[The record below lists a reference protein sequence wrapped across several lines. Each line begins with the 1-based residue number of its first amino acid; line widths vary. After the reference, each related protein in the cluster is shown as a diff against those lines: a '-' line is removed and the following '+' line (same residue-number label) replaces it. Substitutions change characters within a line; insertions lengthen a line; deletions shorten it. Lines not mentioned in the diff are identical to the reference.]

1 MEKKSLFLATM
12 LKRTTNHDLRCPPFH
27 FNQPMVETMPGARE
41 ISSNGF
47 ADAAVTEGVCLN
59 LRTSKTESAR
69 ETVLH
74 PPPGAHS
81 GGISLDLCIPK

>member
-1 MEKKSLFLATM
+1 
-12 LKRTTNHDLRCPPFH
+12 
-27 FNQPMVETMPGARE
+27 MPGARE

-59 LRTSKTESAR
+59 LRMSKTESVR

-74 PPPGAHS
+74 PHPGAHA
-81 GGISLDLCIPK
+81 GGISFNLCIPKQEICICLKFPSIMANA